1 VSSRIARAGTVRA
14 LSLALLLSLGC
25 GDARTRALDGLHG
38 VQLSP
43 ARPKPDFT
51 LTDTDGRPFDFRK
64 ATTGDVTLLY
74 FGYTNCVDV
83 CPVTMANI
91 AAALKTMSASD
102 QSHVHVVFVTTDPAR
117 DTAQRLRS
125 WLNNFDPHFI
135 GLTGNTA
142 DVNQIEM
149 SLGLP
154 PSSAEPMATMPA
166 SDSGAHAQS
175 YEVGHAAQVLGFS
188 PDDSLRVEYP
198 SDFSRADW
206 ENDLPKLLRVHG
218 G

>member
-1 VSSRIARAGTVRA
+1 MMHRVTRRGLTRA
-14 LSLALLLSLGC
+14 LSVGLLLSLGC
-25 GDARTRALDGLHG
+25 ADARTRALDGLHG

-51 LTDTDGRPFDFRK
+51 LTDTEGRPFDFRN
-64 ATTGDVTLLY
+64 ATAGRATLLY

-91 AAALKTMSASD
+91 AAAMKTLSAN
-102 QSHVHVVFVTTDPAR
+102 QQARIQVIFVTTDPAR
-117 DTAQRLRS
+117 DTPQRLRA

-135 GLTGNTA
+135 GLSGDTGDINR
-142 DVNQIEM
+142 IEA

-154 PSSAEPMATMPA
+154 ASSAEPMPSMPA
-166 SDSGAHAQS
+166 SDTGARSQS

-188 PDDSLRVEYP
+188 PDDSLRVEFT
-198 SDFSRADW
+198 SGFSRADW
-206 ENDLPKLLRVHG
+206 ENDLPKLLEIHG